1 MEIKKKITLSLTKR
15 KGRFIAHSGLALSM
29 MLGTSAA
36 GGNQHLYRVEK
47 VKHGWAVPKEIV
59 QERLREL
66 RQRRDELDDKIDI
79 IEQIL
84 KGE

>member
-1 MEIKKKITLSLTKR
+1 MEIKKRITLSLTKR

-59 QERLREL
+59 QKGSASLGKGVMSSMIRLTSSSRF
-66 RQRRDELDDKIDI
+66 
-79 IEQIL
+79 
-84 KGE
+84 

>member
-1 MEIKKKITLSLTKR
+1 M
-15 KGRFIAHSGLALSM
+15 ALSM

-36 GGNQHLYRVEK
+36 GGNQHLYKVEK
-47 VKHGWAVPKEIV
+47 VKGGWAVPKEIV

-66 RQRRDELDDKIDI
+66 RQRRVEINDKIEI